1 MECTERG
8 IRGNAAI
15 LMSDSPAASAMSR
28 TAQVDKAQPLL
39 LDLPGWTA
47 EQRVIDKAKSKMN

>member
-1 MECTERG
+1 MLRAGHSWQRNNTDERF
-8 IRGNAAI
+8 
-15 LMSDSPAASAMSR
+15 PAASAMSR

-47 EQRVIDKAKSKMN
+47 EQTVIDKAKSKMN